1 MAIQLLGT
9 LLTLSTLAQQPATAE
24 LGSRSA
30 VVNVALASERYLR
43 TAELE
48 AQFDARRER
57 FKEEAN
63 AKQDEIETK
72 GRALQEQ
79 LKPGTDAYAQR
90 QEELAMLQA
99 RLQYFAESTKK
110 ELDIALAGALRS
122 IYSDIQEV
130 VREVAEEKGYDLVL
144 AADDLPANVPPSPK
158 LATQE
163 ILWQKVVYWHPGIDI
178 TADVIARLNAHYA
191 AQSNGAGDPVK
202 AGDGGSAP

>member
-1 MAIQLLGT
+1 MMMQLLGT
-9 LLTLSTLAQQPATAE
+9 MLTLSTMTQQPATAE

-57 FKEEAN
+57 FKEEAT
-63 AKQDEIETK
+63 ARQDEIEKK

-79 LKPGTDAYAQR
+79 LKPGTEAFGQR

-110 ELDIALAGALRS
+110 QLDVALAGALRS
-122 IYSDIQEV
+122 IYLDIQQA
-130 VREVAEEKGYDLVL
+130 VREVAEERGFDLVF
-144 AADDLPANVPPSPK
+144 AADDLPANLPPSPK

-163 ILWQKVVYWHPGIDI
+163 ILWQKVVYWNPGIDI
-178 TADVIARLNAHYA
+178 TADVIARLNARYA
-191 AQSNGAGDPVK
+191 AQPGGPGSSGGS
-202 AGDGGSAP
+202 GSAPRP